1 METVQII
8 AGAAK
13 NADTKN
19 VDKSIKET
27 DKLVNELFKE
37 RETLQQFR
45 PSAETQTSAPQAK
58 PKSNLRLSKRPAGK
72 KPVEKSSQAQQTVKL
87 PPKQPTQPALKKGQE
102 EAEKIAQ
109 KPQKQCPSQTNG

>member
-1 METVQII
+1 LAPIQSKIDRLEKSVETILETVQII

-45 PSAETQTSAPQAK
+45 PSAETNTSAPQAK

-72 KPVEKSSQAQQTVKL
+72 KPLEKTDRFEKHSNFL
-87 PPKQPTQPALKKGQE
+87 PNNQLNQH
-102 EAEKIAQ
+102 
-109 KPQKQCPSQTNG
+109 